1 MKISQ
6 QIVGVNQ
13 RLGNTAVPDMQGTTR
28 MIYDS
33 APTNATATDQTLTF
47 FANASTR
54 TFPQKNLNN
63 NRFEVGESLAIQGL
77 TVFWAPTI
85 TTTAQVIQPNANT
98 GVSYTYTQVLN
109 LFIGNQRIIKDL
121 EVGYYRTNLGETITA
136 GQVSNVINFETPLV
150 IPPQVE
156 FYATIRLTS
165 SDVVSANSTRM
176 YLAIFGQGT
185 LLNTKSTF

>member
-33 APTNATATDQTLTF
+33 AATNALATDQTLSF

-54 TFPQKNLNN
+54 TFPQTNLNN
-63 NRFEVGESLAIQGL
+63 NRFEVGESLAIQGI
-77 TVFWAPTI
+77 TTFWAPTV
-85 TTTAQVIQPNANT
+85 TTIAQTIQPNAN
-98 GVSYTYTQVLN
+98 SPAAYTYTQILN
-109 LFIGNQRIIKDL
+109 FFIGNQRIIKDL
-121 EVGYYRTNLGETITA
+121 EVGYYRTNLGETISA
-136 GQVSNVINFETPLV
+136 GDVSNIINFETPLV

-165 SDVVSANSTRM
+165 SDVVGANSTRM

>member
-1 MKISQ
+1 MKIAQ

-13 RLGNTAVPDMQGTTR
+13 RLGNTAVPNMQGTTR

-33 APTNATATDQTLTF
+33 AATNALALDQTFTF
-47 FANASTR
+47 FANASSR
-54 TFPQKNLNN
+54 TFPQTNLNN

-85 TTTAQVIQPNANT
+85 TTTAQVVQPNAN
-98 GVSYTYTQVLN
+98 SPAAYTYTQILN
-109 LFIGNQRIIKDL
+109 FFIGNQRIIKDL

-136 GQVSNVINFETPLV
+136 GDVSNVITFETPLI

-165 SDVVSANSTRM
+165 SDVVGANSTRM

>member
-1 MKISQ
+1 MKIAQ

-13 RLGNTAVPDMQGTTR
+13 RLGNTAVPNMQGTTR

-33 APTNATATDQTLTF
+33 AATNALATDQTFTF
-47 FANASTR
+47 FANASSR
-54 TFPQKNLNN
+54 TFPQTNLNN

-85 TTTAQVIQPNANT
+85 TTTAQVVQPNAN
-98 GVSYTYTQVLN
+98 SPAAYTYTQILN
-109 LFIGNQRIIKDL
+109 FFIGNQRIIKDL

-136 GQVSNVINFETPLV
+136 GDVSNVITFETPLI

-165 SDVVSANSTRM
+165 SDVVGANSTRM

>member
-13 RLGNTAVPDMQGTTR
+13 RLGNTAVPEMQGTTR

-33 APTNATATDQTLTF
+33 AATNALATDQTLSF

-54 TFPQKNLNN
+54 TFPQTNLNN

-77 TVFWAPTI
+77 TVFWTPTI
-85 TTTAQVIQPNANT
+85 TTTAQVIQPNANNPAA
-98 GVSYTYTQVLN
+98 YTYTQILN
-109 LFIGNQRIIKDL
+109 FFIGNQRIIKDL

-136 GQVSNVINFETPLV
+136 GDVSNIINFETPLV

-165 SDVVSANSTRM
+165 SDVVGTNSTRM

-185 LLNTKSTF
+185 LLNTKSNF